1 MQSPGM
7 ALRISSQGVPNWQA
21 GIAPLFYPLLKAF
34 IRRKLDISTGTV
46 ELGMEHAR
54 NIITQIDSLLSDGRA
69 YLLGDHFTAADLTFA
84 SMMAPFLMP
93 PEYGVRLPRLDE
105 IGVAMRRTVDEMRST
120 RAGQHALHM
129 YQTERRPTLSR
140 ISEINAQ
147 DTPQSSL
154 DHVTSVN

>member
-1 MQSPGM
+1 
-7 ALRISSQGVPNWQA
+7 
-21 GIAPLFYPLLKAF
+21 
-34 IRRKLDISTGTV
+34 
-46 ELGMEHAR
+46 
-54 NIITQIDSLLSDGRA
+54 
-69 YLLGDHFTAADLTFA
+69 
-84 SMMAPFLMP
+84 MMAPFLMP

-120 RAGQHALHM
+120 RAGQHVLHM
-129 YQTERRPTLSR
+129 YQTERRPALSR